1 MSPCKKQARRCG
13 SVSENPKDQSPD
25 EQPRR
30 SILVTLLIAAAI
42 ALLAGFLAWGVP
54 VMLKAGARE
63 DAQDTFAILDAEP
76 QDPGQQAPA
85 PASLAE

>member
-1 MSPCKKQARRCG
+1 M
-13 SVSENPKDQSPD
+13 SENPKDQQPD

-54 VMLKAGARE
+54 QLLKVDARN
-63 DAQDTFAILDAEP
+63 DAQDTVAAPGAEP
-76 QDPGQQAPA
+76 ELQSPDELPA
-85 PASLAE
+85 AE

>member
-1 MSPCKKQARRCG
+1 MS
-13 SVSENPKDQSPD
+13 EDPKDQQPD

-54 VMLKAGARE
+54 QMLKVDARD
-63 DAQDTFAILDAEP
+63 DAQDAVAAPGAEP
-76 QDPGQQAPA
+76 ELQGPDELPA
-85 PASLAE
+85 AE

>member
-1 MSPCKKQARRCG
+1 M
-13 SVSENPKDQSPD
+13 SENPKDQSPD

-54 VMLKAGARE
+54 VILKAGARE
-63 DAQDTFAILDAEP
+63 NAQDTFAVQGFELQSPEGRPVAE
-76 QDPGQQAPA
+76 
-85 PASLAE
+85 

>member
-1 MSPCKKQARRCG
+1 M
-13 SVSENPKDQSPD
+13 SENPKNQSPD

-54 VMLKAGARE
+54 QMLKVGVRD
-63 DAQDTFAILDAEP
+63 DAQDTVAAPGAEP
-76 QDPGQQAPA
+76 ELQGPDELPA
-85 PASLAE
+85 AE

>member
-1 MSPCKKQARRCG
+1 M
-13 SVSENPKDQSPD
+13 SENPKNQSPD

-54 VMLKAGARE
+54 QLLKVDARN
-63 DAQDTFAILDAEP
+63 DAQDTVAAPGAGPELQGPDELPAAE
-76 QDPGQQAPA
+76 
-85 PASLAE
+85 